1 MTNEIAKILAG
12 SLEPLYN
19 AELITVLCGLT
30 KVATQQKASA
40 TTTVRFPVPYD
51 YDSPTF
57 QIENSDLVPN
67 SKQRAIVYFEGNDTD
82 ITSFV
87 QNKSKGRTGLRLVCW
102 YNSQWFQ
109 SPEGHSIHSLLTSNI
124 LKLIW
129 KARPLP
135 DGIIGGFE
143 TEVTRIYDSAST
155 LFSRYSYKEDYG
167 QYLQNPYFA
176 LGIDI
181 TVTYQINH
189 GCTSELLAVNAND
202 CC

>member
-1 MTNEIAKILAG
+1 MTNEVAKVLAG

-30 KVATQQKASA
+30 KVATQKKYDA

-51 YDSPTF
+51 YDSPVY
-57 QIENSDLVPN
+57 QIEKSQLVPDK
-67 SKQRAIVYFEGNDTD
+67 KQRAIVYFEGNDTD

-102 YNSQWFQ
+102 YNSSAFE
-109 SPEGHSIHSLLTSNI
+109 SPINDSIHSQLASKMLDLL
-124 LKLIW
+124 W
-129 KARPLP
+129 KAKPRP
-135 DGIIGGFE
+135 DGVIGGM
-143 TEVTRIYDSAST
+143 TVEVTRILDSAGS

-176 LGIDI
+176 FGIDI
-181 TVTYQINH
+181 SVTYQINH
-189 GCTSELLAVNAND
+189 GCTTELVPVDAGD